1 MQNTGSKSAHDKTDQ
16 QKENESIIAA
26 HKEANKDMEL
36 DTDLSPKPEAAD
48 DLDEGELARL
58 EGEE

>member
-1 MQNTGSKSAHDKTDQ
+1 MQNTGSKSAHNKTDQ

-26 HKEANKDMEL
+26 HKEADKDMEL
-36 DTDLSPKPEAAD
+36 DADLSPKPEAAD